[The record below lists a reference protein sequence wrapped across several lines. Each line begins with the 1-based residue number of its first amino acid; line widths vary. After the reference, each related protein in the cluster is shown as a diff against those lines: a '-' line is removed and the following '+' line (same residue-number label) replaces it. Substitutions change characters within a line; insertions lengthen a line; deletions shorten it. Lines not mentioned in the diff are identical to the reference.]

1 MPRQSLNAQFFM
13 QSKPIPQRYPTRV
26 KSKAPPLKSERRYP
40 RPRKPAA
47 PASWG
52 REIRYILPANALDL
66 SDDILRLEQILHL
79 MWELNPLHL
88 GNIMTQ
94 TQRDSCGRA
103 LRTTTAV
110 IKGWHRTAKDR
121 LAKEYLT

>member
-1 MPRQSLNAQFFM
+1 VLHDSSDCGVTLT
-13 QSKPIPQRYPTRV
+13 KPKP
-26 KSKAPPLKSERRYP
+26 ERRYP

-66 SDDILRLEQILHL
+66 SDDILRIELILELLWKLNHLHI
-79 MWELNPLHL
+79 
-88 GNIMTQ
+88 GNIMTK
-94 TQRDSCGRA
+94 TQRDSSARV